1 MCPNAGCMGAAIDSY
16 QNFSYLWGAYFPN
29 ALKRIVSIFLVFL
42 LLFNTLGFYGL
53 LQGLRYKSTLDLV
66 TRLDN
71 HRYSEDETILLKIPV
86 AVPYQIDSEGYERVD
101 GEFEHQGE
109 FYRLVKQ
116 KYQND
121 TLFMVCIK
129 DQASKRIEQAVTDYV
144 KTFTDKPINTKHNGK
159 GTTNFV
165 KDYLPSF
172 FTIHPISNGWNS
184 ELAYGV
190 TKYDLLERD
199 QSITTPPPRS

>member
-1 MCPNAGCMGAAIDSY
+1 MGC
-16 QNFSYLWGAYFPN
+16 LFPN
-29 ALKRIVSIFLVFL
+29 ALKRIISIFLVFL

-66 TRLDN
+66 TTPGQPSIFGRRNDPAKNPRSCPLPN
-71 HRYSEDETILLKIPV
+71 RFED
-86 AVPYQIDSEGYERVD
+86 YERVD

-129 DQASKRIEQAVTDYV
+129 DHASKRIEQAVTDYV
-144 KTFTDKPINTKHNGK
+144 KTFTDKPIDAKHSGK
-159 GTTNFV
+159 VSTNFI
-165 KDYLPSF
+165 KDFLPSRITHKRDF
-172 FTIHPISNGWNS
+172 NR
-184 ELAYGV
+184 
-190 TKYDLLERD
+190 LEF
-199 QSITTPPPRS
+199 

>member
-1 MCPNAGCMGAAIDSY
+1 M
-16 QNFSYLWGAYFPN
+16 
-29 ALKRIVSIFLVFL
+29 KRIISIFLVFL

-144 KTFTDKPINTKHNGK
+144 KTFTDKPIDAKHSGK
-159 GTTNFV
+159 VTTNFI
-165 KDYLPSF
+165 KDYLPSRI
-172 FTIHPISNGWNS
+172 TINAISTGWNS
-184 ELAYGV
+184 ELVFGIK
-190 TKYDLLERD
+190 KYDLLNHD
-199 QSITTPPPRS
+199 QSIASPPPRS

>member
-1 MCPNAGCMGAAIDSY
+1 
-16 QNFSYLWGAYFPN
+16 
-29 ALKRIVSIFLVFL
+29 LKRIISIFLVFL

-129 DQASKRIEQAVTDYV
+129 DQASKRIEQAVTDHV
-144 KTFTDKPINTKHNGK
+144 KTFADKPIDAKHSGK
-159 GTTNFV
+159 VNTNFI
-165 KDYLPSF
+165 KDFLPSR
-172 FTIHPISNGWNS
+172 ISINEISTGWDS
-184 ELAYGV
+184 ELVFGIK
-190 TKYDLLERD
+190 KYDLLSHD
-199 QSITTPPPRS
+199 QSIASPPPRI

>member
-1 MCPNAGCMGAAIDSY
+1 M
-16 QNFSYLWGAYFPN
+16 
-29 ALKRIVSIFLVFL
+29 
-42 LLFNTLGFYGL
+42 
-53 LQGLRYKSTLDLV
+53 RYKSTLDLV

-121 TLFMVCIK
+121 TLFMVCIR
-129 DQASKRIEQAVTDYV
+129 DQASKRIEQAVADYV
-144 KTFTDKPINTKHNGK
+144 KTFTDKPVDSQHTGK
-159 GTTNFV
+159 NFTSLI
-165 KDYLPSF
+165 KDFLPTS
-172 FTIHPISNGWNS
+172 IKISTASKGWNYS
-184 ELAYGV
+184 VNSTSVEHYFYDRSLGV
-190 TKYDLLERD
+190 F
-199 QSITTPPPRS
+199 TPPPQS

>member
-1 MCPNAGCMGAAIDSY
+1 MILSKFFHIYGCLFH
-16 QNFSYLWGAYFPN
+16 NT
-29 ALKRIVSIFLVFL
+29 LKRIISIFLVFL
-42 LLFNTLGFYGL
+42 LLFNMLGFYGL

-129 DQASKRIEQAVTDYV
+129 DHASKRIEQALTDYV
-144 KTFTDKPINTKHNGK
+144 KTFTDKPVDRQHTGK
-159 GTTNFV
+159 NFMSFIKDFLLTSIKISTTS
-165 KDYLPSF
+165 K
-172 FTIHPISNGWNS
+172 G
-184 ELAYGV
+184 
-190 TKYDLLERD
+190 
-199 QSITTPPPRS
+199 

>member
-1 MCPNAGCMGAAIDSY
+1 MGC
-16 QNFSYLWGAYFPN
+16 LFPN
-29 ALKRIVSIFLVFL
+29 ALKRIISIFLVFL

-86 AVPYQIDSEGYERVD
+86 AVPYQIDVDGYERVD
-101 GEFEHQGE
+101 GEFEYKGE

-129 DQASKRIEQAVTDYV
+129 DHASKRIEQALTDYV
-144 KTFTDKPINTKHNGK
+144 KTFTDKPVDRQHTGK
-159 GTTNFV
+159 NFMSFV
-165 KDYLPSF
+165 KDFLLTS
-172 FTIHPISNGWNS
+172 IKISTTSKGWN
-184 ELAYGV
+184 YTV
-190 TKYDLLERD
+190 TSASAEHYFYDRSLRVL
-199 QSITTPPPRS
+199 TPPPQS